1 MADITIDDALENF
14 QKLNDTDKEYF
25 LEIARKQLIEL
36 RRKNIGNRVS
46 EIEENYASGKTKN
59 GAADE
64 LLKDLNDD

>member
-1 MADITIDDALENF
+1 MADITIDDALEDF

-36 RRKNIGNRVS
+36 RRKNISDRVS
-46 EIEENYASGKTKN
+46 EIEENYGAGKTKN
-59 GAADE
+59 GSSDE